1 MGESISS
8 YIHMKDMF
16 GNSIR
21 NSSLSCADFLVDITS
36 QGGIAEAEWAC
47 IPESQGSYHIIWGST
62 MAGLWTVSLTAGARF
77 DSVVV
82 TLSAGEINATLSRI
96 SQAAIPLAGQVG
108 KLTITA
114 YDRFSNLAAND
125 AMKWEWFA
133 VNFSA
138 QDGGDSGVANLNLG
152 NFSHAGTG
160 LFEASF
166 STVVPDCMDSSA
178 FLFFASSLA
187 LS

>member
-152 NFSHAGTG
+152 NFSHAGAG

-166 STVVPDCMDSSA
+166 QRLVLDCFRSKSWWRVIW
-178 FLFFASSLA
+178 
-187 LS
+187 